1 MEDIN
6 RIKMVLF
13 KKKCAARW
21 QACEVG
27 VNSPFN
33 SQQVVYQIFSAR
45 PCHIRQRLQKF
56 QMLMSEL

>member
-1 MEDIN
+1 
-6 RIKMVLF
+6 MVLF
-13 KKKCAARW
+13 KKKRAARW

-27 VNSPFN
+27 VPPFN
-33 SQQVVYQIFSAR
+33 SQQVVYQLFSAR